1 MFLYKEVERGNL
13 WLPVLGRV
21 LTEAYPTPTPGSPSK
36 TAASVAR
43 RIRNATRD
51 SRDDDSHEA
60 LACRCKENR
69 HTWKKKRQLE

>member
-1 MFLYKEVERGNL
+1 MERGNK

-21 LTEAYPTPTPGSPSK
+21 LTEACLTPTAGSPSK

-60 LACRCKENR
+60 LRYRRK
-69 HTWKKKRQLE
+69 